1 MKIINLVVAL
11 FCFSA
16 LANAQQKKKSP
27 VKRMLFH
34 SHGISFQK
42 FDNLNNRIANYPQF
56 QSSKNSTGTFQFGSF
71 TERDR
76 LITGLSLNVGSSLNG
91 NRNKKSTTINF
102 FGFAADIG
110 YNFLKGT
117 QVSLYPFAGLGY
129 EKYKVRFNRDI
140 STIPFDSVL
149 QSVNFQQRTE
159 NLAFTNS
166 FFVYRAGMGVN
177 ITSKKHL
184 QNSVGLQV
192 GYTGGFGEQE
202 WKINKSQTLSNS
214 PKDKLSKIF
223 ISIIIRYQLKHKN

>member
-1 MKIINLVVAL
+1 MKIISLVLGL
-11 FCFSA
+11 FCVTA

-42 FDNLNNRIANYPQF
+42 FDNLNKRIANYPQF

-76 LITGLSLNVGSSLNG
+76 LITGLSLNVGSSLSG
-91 NRNKKSTTINF
+91 NRNKKSTATNY
-102 FGFAADIG
+102 FGVAADVG
-110 YNFLKGT
+110 YNLLKGT

-149 QSVNFQQRTE
+149 QSVSFQQRVE
-159 NLAFTNS
+159 NPAFTNS
-166 FFVYRAGMGVN
+166 YVVYRVGIGIN

-184 QNSVGLQV
+184 QNSAGLQI
-192 GYTGGFGEQE
+192 GYTGGFGEND
-202 WKINKSQTLSNS
+202 WKIKKSQTLLNS

-223 ISIIIRYQLKHKN
+223 TSIIIRYQLKHKN